1 MNNSHRRLFAL
12 IAALVMALVSGAAMA
27 GPPFATDD
35 PEPTNLHHWEIYAFA
50 TGECYHGVT
59 SADTGL
65 DLNYGVATDVQASL
79 TLPLHAETGMP
90 VVANDVEVATKFKF
104 LHQSEQAL
112 LPSVSLFVRAYLPT
126 GRGSN
131 HVQLLVPL
139 WVGRD
144 FGKWSVFG
152 GGGYRIN
159 PGAGNRNF
167 WQHGLAVTRQIRPG
181 FQLGLEYYG
190 QGPSADGERP
200 VHGVNFG
207 TIIHLSGPV
216 SLLASIGQGLARRQT
231 NFYTSLKLDL

>member
-1 MNNSHRRLFAL
+1 
-12 IAALVMALVSGAAMA
+12 MA

-35 PEPTNLHHWEIYAFA
+35 PEPTALHHWEIYAFA
-50 TGECYHGVT
+50 TGGREHGVT

-65 DLNYGVATDVQASL
+65 DLNYGVAKDVQASL

-90 VVANDVEVATKFKF
+90 LVVNDVEMATKFKF
-104 LHQSEQAL
+104 LHQSDQPLSA
-112 LPSVSLFVRAYLPT
+112 SVALFVRAYLPS
-126 GRGSN
+126 GRGSQ

-139 WVGRD
+139 WVGHD

-159 PGAGNRNF
+159 PGAGNRNY
-167 WQHGLAVTRQIRPG
+167 WQHGLVVTRQIRPG
-181 FQLGLEYYG
+181 FQLGLDYFG

-207 TIIHLSGPV
+207 TIIHLKGPV
-216 SLLASIGQGLARRQT
+216 SLLGSIGHGINRSQT